1 MALNRAISICLA
13 ITALFSIAM
22 LQMGGDA
29 EHPLLLPVLAVP
41 ILGTAVWWVDFKEKF
56 SLSEGWANVLILLVT
71 ILNLGKLIQA
81 PSMFLAYSI
90 ANILIWVQL
99 ILFYRKKDILVLY
112 HILTLS
118 FVNGGVASVFH
129 NTSIFA
135 PLLLAFLFS
144 VIVAISLIFLQQE
157 NRYYQNNAFLKPA
170 FGGGEKIERVTV
182 GHLAVLAARTIVG
195 FPLMLVLGYRWK
207 QWIERGHHSKDKR
220 KSVEAAAVQ
229 ISPKQTTRIPLVD
242 QAPSFSTA
250 AVPSSS
256 PPVSVRYVVG
266 LLFGALGSLMLGVLI
281 FLTLPRFPEIEIG
294 QIRFG
299 HDQWRGTPA
308 TVRSVVG
315 FNEQVRLGEIGPSAD
330 NFEKVMT
337 IRFSDQED
345 DRRQVLPEN
354 AFFYLRGTA
363 LVRYEDRSWFAP
375 TPTSENSP
383 GTRFIPHRG
392 RWPVRVQRGQSKTEG
407 FQEAMKGPG
416 YLFSGK
422 KETLGYALFDRR
434 NGVVR
439 EEINMFPLST
449 PILFTVW
456 PYFQIG
462 RTFGRFEDGRL
473 ISISRDPN
481 RQIRATYYTN
491 AFSSE
496 GQIDLIPY
504 QNETDRLLEQA
515 ISYDAEKFPALSELA
530 VRWDRQ
536 SGLSP
541 EQVVQRAKNLENHLR
556 SSGEYRYVRSG
567 VQRKAEIDP
576 LEDFATEH
584 RQGHCEYFAGA
595 LALMLRAIGIPSRV
609 IVGFMS
615 QYSPDAE
622 GFSTVRQSDAHTWVE
637 AYIPPSAIP
646 EGTYDP
652 TLEQERQWWSQG
664 GWLRLD
670 AVPVEESMKTSRS
683 LAISWGTF
691 RDSFKNFWNDCVLNY
706 NFERQSRLVYQPAGE
721 LYGFLRL
728 KVVQF
733 TKNWHWPTFLKSDEA
748 KKNAERSI
756 RAKPSRGWGVPIS
769 FTGMAAF
776 VFFMSLAMLGI
787 LWYRRRGRYDMAS
800 REASVLLAQLESTLA
815 RWGTKRKKAQT
826 PWEFLD
832 QFLSS
837 DRGTD
842 FCRFCT
848 ETFSL
853 SDPAEKLS
861 AVVRLYYHVRFGG
874 NPLDETR
881 RAEVADFFR
890 QINRRR
896 H

>member
-1 MALNRAISICLA
+1 MALKRAISICLA

-29 EHPLLLPVLAVP
+29 EHPLLLPILAVP
-41 ILGTAVWWVDFKEKF
+41 ILGTALWWVDFKEKF

-71 ILNLGKLIQA
+71 ILNMGKLIQA

-182 GHLAVLAARTIVG
+182 GHLAVLAARTVVG

-207 QWIERGHHSKDKR
+207 QWIERGRRSKDKSP
-220 KSVEAAAVQ
+220 SVKPAAEP
-229 ISPKQTTRIPLVD
+229 ISPKRTTRMPLVD

-250 AVPSSS
+250 AASSS
-256 PPVSVRYVVG
+256 RPYVSVRYVFG
-266 LLFGALGSLMLGVLI
+266 LFFGALGSLILGVLI
-281 FLTLPRFPEIEIG
+281 FLTLPRFSEIEIG
-294 QIRFG
+294 HFRFG
-299 HDQWRGTPA
+299 HDQWQGTPA
-308 TVRSVVG
+308 AVRSVVG

-345 DRRQVLPEN
+345 DQRQVLPEN
-354 AFFYLRGTA
+354 AYFYLRGTA

-375 TPTSENSP
+375 TSESDNPP
-383 GTRFIPHRG
+383 GSRFIPHRG
-392 RWPVRVQRGQSKTEG
+392 RWPVRRQRHQPGVEG

-422 KETLGYALFDRR
+422 KDTLGCALFDHR
-434 NGVVR
+434 NGIVR

-504 QNETDRLLEQA
+504 QEETDRLLEQA
-515 ISYDAEKFPALSELA
+515 IQYDAGKFPALSELA
-530 VRWDRQ
+530 VRWDQQ

-541 EQVVQRAKNLENHLR
+541 DQVVQRAKNLEEHLR
-556 SSGEYRYVRSG
+556 SSGEYRYVRGG

-576 LEDFATEH
+576 LEDFATVH

-595 LALMLRAIGIPSRV
+595 LALMLRAVGIPSRV
-609 IVGFMS
+609 IVGFMA
-615 QYSPDAE
+615 QYSPDPE
-622 GFSTVRQSDAHTWVE
+622 GFSSVRQSDAHTWVE

-652 TLEQERQWWSQG
+652 TLDQERQWWSQG

-670 AVPVEESMKTSRS
+670 AVPVAESMKTVRS

-691 RDSFKNFWNDCVLNY
+691 RESFKNFWNDCILNY

-721 LYGFLRL
+721 LYGFLRG
-728 KVVQF
+728 KAAQI
-733 TKNWHWPTFLKSDEA
+733 TKNWHWPTLLKSDKTGKHTA
-748 KKNAERSI
+748 RNI
-756 RAKPSRGWGVPIS
+756 RAKSTNQWGIPVS
-769 FTGMAAF
+769 FTGMAAM
-776 VFFMSLAMLGI
+776 VLVVSGAVLGG
-787 LWYRRRGRYDMAS
+787 LWYRRRCHRDRVS
-800 REASVLLAQLESTLA
+800 REASILLAQLESTLA
-815 RWGTKRKKAQT
+815 QWGTKRKKAQT
-826 PWEFLD
+826 PREFLD
-832 QFLSS
+832 RFLSS
-837 DRGTD
+837 DRGAE

-848 ETFSL
+848 ETALL
-853 SDPAEKLS
+853 SDPEEKLS

-874 NPLDETR
+874 NPLDEAL
-881 RAEVADFFR
+881 RAEAADFFR
-890 QINRRR
+890 QVNRRR

>member
-1 MALNRAISICLA
+1 PA
-13 ITALFSIAM
+13 
-22 LQMGGDA
+22 
-29 EHPLLLPVLAVP
+29 LAVP
-41 ILGTAVWWVDFKEKF
+41 ILGAAVWWVDFKEKF

-71 ILNLGKLIQA
+71 ILNMGKLIQV
-81 PSMFLAYSI
+81 PSTFLAYSI

-182 GHLAVLAARTIVG
+182 GHLAVLAARTVVG

-207 QWIERGHHSKDKR
+207 RWIERGRRSKDK
-220 KSVEAAAVQ
+220 
-229 ISPKQTTRIPLVD
+229 SPSAKPTAEPIVSKRATRMPLVG
-242 QAPSFSTA
+242 QAPNFSTA
-250 AVPSSS
+250 SAPSSRLC
-256 PPVSVRYVVG
+256 VSVRYVFG
-266 LLFGALGSLMLGVLI
+266 LFFGALGSLILGVLI

-299 HDQWRGTPA
+299 HDQWQGTPA
-308 TVRSVVG
+308 AVRSVSG

-330 NFEKVMT
+330 NFDKVMT

-345 DRRQVLPEN
+345 DQRQVLPEK

-375 TPTSENSP
+375 TSVSDNPP
-383 GTRFIPHRG
+383 GSGLIPHTG
-392 RWPVRVQRGQSKTEG
+392 KWPVRGQRGRPKTEG

-422 KETLGYALFDRR
+422 KDTIGYALFDRR
-434 NGVVR
+434 NGIVR

-462 RTFGRFEDGRL
+462 RTFGRLEDGRVV
-473 ISISRDPN
+473 SVSRDPN

-504 QNETDRLLEQA
+504 QEETDRLLEQA

-530 VRWDRQ
+530 VRWDQQ
-536 SGLSP
+536 SGLST
-541 EQVVQRAKNLENHLR
+541 EQVVQRAKNLEYLLR

-567 VQRKAEIDP
+567 VQRKADIDP
-576 LEDFATEH
+576 LEDFATVH

-595 LALMLRAIGIPSRV
+595 LALMLRAVGIPSRV

-615 QYSPDAE
+615 QYSPDSE

-670 AVPVEESMKTSRS
+670 AVPAAESMKTVRS
-683 LAISWGTF
+683 LAVRWGTF
-691 RDSFKNFWNDCVLNY
+691 RDSFRSFWNDCILNY
-706 NFERQSRLVYQPAGE
+706 NHERQSRLVYQPAGD
-721 LYGFLRL
+721 LFLFLRE
-728 KVVQF
+728 KAAQI
-733 TKNWHWPTFLKSDEA
+733 TKNWHWPTFLKGDETGKIA
-748 KKNAERSI
+748 ARNI
-756 RAKPSRGWGVPIS
+756 RAKSTSGWGIPVS
-769 FTGMAAF
+769 LTRMA
-776 VFFMSLAMLGI
+776 VIVSVVSLAALGG
-787 LWYRRRGRYDMAS
+787 LWYRRRTRGDIAS
-800 REASVLLAQLESTLA
+800 REASVLLAHLESTLA
-815 RWGTKRKKAQT
+815 RWGTRRKKTQT
-826 PWEFLD
+826 PREFLD
-832 QFLSS
+832 RFLSS
-837 DRGTD
+837 DEGVK
-842 FCRFCT
+842 FCRFCN
-848 ETFSL
+848 EAVSL
-853 SDPAEKLS
+853 SDPEERLS

-874 NPLDETR
+874 NPLDEAR

-890 QINRRR
+890 QVNRR
-896 H
+896 